1 MPAPLAAGSAM
12 VWVIAGIEVTMI
24 MVVVGVIATAVVDM
38 RRPLGEPEAAQ
49 PEAGEPV
56 HITTVEDVL
65 AWGERMRAEIRAWA
79 QKQDPSPSPP
89 EPAEAGRD
97 PPATA
102 RWPRAARL
110 ARRRCM
116 RGRHPVMDKAQLA
129 AQRRG

>member
-1 MPAPLAAGSAM
+1 M
-12 VWVIAGIEVTMI
+12 
-24 MVVVGVIATAVVDM
+24 
-38 RRPLGEPEAAQ
+38 
-49 PEAGEPV
+49 